1 QPHWF
6 VVDRLAPMLQ
16 ERIPDAL
23 HITRAYECPEKIRR
37 QFKPIRLN
45 GRIESFRKLG
55 PKLRVAD
62 HMLPVAMRT
71 VAIALGDVEGAKIY
85 HFDTPQKRHLQL
97 KGSGMRSR
105 AEAV

>member
-1 QPHWF
+1 MNSFGAFAERVRVRDGQEALKRTQPHLF

-71 VAIALGDVEGAKIY
+71 VALALGE
-85 HFDTPQKRHLQL
+85 
-97 KGSGMRSR
+97 
-105 AEAV
+105 